1 MKRILLFMVLGG
13 VFAASANAQIEYED
27 VLVLKPGQRFEKF
40 LSCWWNT
47 AKGNIASVVIREPDG
62 KLTAIE
68 DGVTKSKLKQN
79 DILARAACDKLDPY
93 KIPRES
99 HVRFSELRAD
109 GKWHI
114 RSAKKD
120 FGTYDKIAFMRE
132 NEQHFIAIAVNAGQ
146 YYYID
151 DTGRKELLEGRPQ
164 NFYTNSRLTKG
175 AVMLF
180 NADAVPAD
188 ILNKMPREQQVAI
201 LEKMHKSSATKR
213 VWVSDGQT
221 YTVDGK
227 SKLFF
232 DASGKHLI
240 EAQPANV
247 FFADGKQFNKN
258 VSGGGTIV
266 FVNSTTDNWAYF
278 FEIYLSFKD
287 NTNVKDVISA
297 YLTSENG
304 KEYVNWYKI
313 EEKNGV
319 SVLRRGKKV
328 L

>member
-1 MKRILLFMVLGG
+1 MMLGG
-13 VFAASANAQIEYED
+13 MFAATADAQIEYED
-27 VLVLKPGQRFEKF
+27 VIVLKPGQRIEKF
-40 LSCWWNT
+40 LSCWWLT
-47 AKGNIASVVIREPDG
+47 AKGNISSLVIREPNG
-62 KLTAIE
+62 RLTAIE
-68 DGVTKSKLKQN
+68 DGVTKNNLTQD

-93 KIPRES
+93 KIPHES
-99 HVRFSELRAD
+99 HVRFSELRSD

-114 RSAKKD
+114 RSAKRD
-120 FGTYDKIAFMRE
+120 FGVYDKISFMRE
-132 NEQHFIAIAVNAGQ
+132 NERHFIAVVMSSGR
-146 YYYID
+146 YYYMD
-151 DTGRKELLEGRPQ
+151 DSGKKELLEGRPQ
-164 NFYTNSRLTKG
+164 NFYTNSQLTKG

-180 NADAVPAD
+180 NQDAVSAD
-188 ILNKMPREQQVAI
+188 VLNKMPREQQVAI
-201 LEKMHKSSATKR
+201 LEQMHKSPASKR

-221 YTVDGK
+221 YTVGGK
-227 SKLFF
+227 SKIFF
-232 DASGKHLI
+232 DASGEHFI

-266 FVNSTTDNWAYF
+266 FVNNAADNWAYF

-287 NTNVKDVISA
+287 NTNIKDVISA
-297 YLTSENG
+297 YYTTENG

-319 SVLRRGKKV
+319 SVLKRGKKA